1 MPFLYNMYS
10 LILLYFFLYVSGSN
24 KVKPQF
30 MPSNAFINLCK
41 KKIEKSS
48 NV

>member
-24 KVKPQF
+24 KVNPRF
-30 MPSNAFINLCK
+30 MPSSVFIDLCK
-41 KKIEKSS
+41 KKIEESS
-48 NV
+48 KV